1 MRQFTL
7 ISFDL
12 CPFVQRSII
21 TLKRKGIRF
30 KICFIDLA
38 NKPDW
43 FLKLSPTGKVPL
55 LIVKQSGQPDE
66 IVFESAVI
74 NEYLDEVNPP
84 ALMPA
89 DALVRAKHRA
99 FIEFT
104 SQLLVIQYKLTHA
117 KSAEDKATHTNELK
131 KQLAR
136 LMNEVKLPLFAGANF
151 SLIDAAIAPLIM
163 RQRLIDREWNLDVIA
178 SNETCRK
185 YAKNLLQRPAVR
197 GSVIH
202 GFAEKYI
209 ASIRQ
214 SGGF

>member
-7 ISFDL
+7 ISYDL

-38 NKPDW
+38 HKPDW
-43 FLKLSPTGKVPL
+43 FVKISPTGKVPL
-55 LIVKQSGQPDE
+55 LIVKQSGQQDE
-66 IVFESAVI
+66 ILFESAVI
-74 NEYLDEVNPP
+74 NEYLDEINPP

-104 SQLLVIQYKLTHA
+104 SQLLLVQYKLAHG
-117 KSAEDKATHTNELK
+117 KSAEEKATQVTELK
-131 KQLAR
+131 RQMAT
-136 LMNEVKLPLFAGANF
+136 LMLEVKLPLFAGANF

-178 SNETCRK
+178 SNETCRQ
-185 YAKNLLQRPAVR
+185 YAKNLLQRPSVR

-202 GFAEKYI
+202 GFAEKYL
-209 ASIRQ
+209 Q
-214 SGGF
+214 SLKN

>member
-38 NKPDW
+38 NKPEW
-43 FLKLSPTGKVPL
+43 FLKISPTGKVPL
-55 LIVKQSGQPDE
+55 LIVKQSGQQDE
-66 IVFESAVI
+66 ILFESAVI
-74 NEYLDEVNPP
+74 NEYLDEINPP
-84 ALMPA
+84 PLMPA

-117 KSAEDKATHTNELK
+117 TSAKDKATHTHELK
-131 KQLAR
+131 KQLVI
-136 LMNEVKLPLFAGANF
+136 LMKEVKLPFFAGTNF

-163 RQRLIDREWNLDVIA
+163 RQRLIDREWRLDVID
-178 SNETCRK
+178 SHEICRQ
-185 YAKNLLQRPAVR
+185 YTKNLLQRPAVR
-197 GSVIH
+197 GSVVH
-202 GFAEKYI
+202 GFAEKYL
-209 ASIRQ
+209 ASLRN
-214 SGGF
+214 

>member
-30 KICFIDLA
+30 KICFIDLP
-38 NKPDW
+38 NKPEW
-43 FLKLSPTGKVPL
+43 FLKISPTGKVPL
-55 LIVKQSGQPDE
+55 LIVRQSGQQDE
-66 IVFESAVI
+66 ILFESAVI

-104 SQLLVIQYKLTHA
+104 SQLLVVQYKLTHA
-117 KSAEDKATHTNELK
+117 KNAEDKTALVVELK
-131 KQLAR
+131 RQMAI
-136 LMNEVKLPLFAGANF
+136 LMQEVQLPLFAGTNF

-163 RQRLIDREWNLDVIA
+163 RQRLIDREWNLDVIE
-178 SNETCRK
+178 SNETCKK
-185 YAKNLLQRPAVR
+185 YAKNLLQRPSVR
-197 GSVIH
+197 GSVVH
-202 GFAEKYI
+202 GFAEKYLQTL
-209 ASIRQ
+209 RN
-214 SGGF
+214 

>member
-21 TLKRKGIRF
+21 TLKRKGVRF

-38 NKPDW
+38 HKPEW
-43 FLKLSPTGKVPL
+43 FLKISPTGKVPL
-55 LIVKQSGQPDE
+55 LIVKQSGQQDE
-66 IVFESAVI
+66 ILFESAVI
-74 NEYLDEVNPP
+74 NEYLDEINPP

-104 SQLLVIQYKLTHA
+104 SQLLVVQYKLTHA
-117 KSAEDKATHTNELK
+117 KSAEERVTLVNELK
-131 KQLAR
+131 QQLAI
-136 LMNEVKLPLFAGANF
+136 LMAEVKLPLFAGANF

-163 RQRLIDREWNLDVIA
+163 RQRLIDREWQLDVIA
-178 SNETCRK
+178 SNETCRQ
-185 YAKNLLQRPAVR
+185 YAKNLLQRPSVR

-202 GFAEKYI
+202 GFAGKYLQTL
-209 ASIRQ
+209 RN
-214 SGGF
+214 